1 MRRAGS
7 GAVALVMCWSVLFA
21 AHAAGDAPPSIAVGE
36 MGSQVGGTRVA
47 DALGLSVERAITSR
61 RDVRLARE
69 GSRARWVVRGSV
81 VQLDRR
87 TVADGLEVRC
97 AVSLIVTDGRGGSVR
112 AMLEGRAGARGVDDP
127 DRLAQAALDAAV
139 RGALRPLGTQLR

>member
-1 MRRAGS
+1 MRRATS
-7 GAVALVMCWSVLFA
+7 GAFALVMCWSVLFA

-36 MGSQVGGTRVA
+36 TGAQVGGARAA
-47 DALGLSVERAITSR
+47 DALESSITRAISSR
-61 RDVRLARE
+61 RDVRLAPDQR
-69 GSRARWVVRGSV
+69 RARWVVRGSV

-87 TVADGLEVRC
+87 DVADGIEVRC
-97 AVSLIVTDGRGGSVR
+97 AVSLIVSDARGGSVR

-127 DRLAQAALDAAV
+127 ERLAQAALDGAV

>member
-1 MRRAGS
+1 MRRATS
-7 GAVALVMCWSVLFA
+7 GASALVMCWSVLFA

-36 MGSQVGGTRVA
+36 TGAQVGGERAA
-47 DALGLSVERAITSR
+47 DALESSITRAISSR
-61 RDVRLARE
+61 RDVRLATDER
-69 GSRARWVVRGSV
+69 RARWVVRGSV

-87 TVADGLEVRC
+87 DVADGIEVRC
-97 AVSLIVTDGRGGSVR
+97 AVSLIVSDARGSVR

-127 DRLAQAALDAAV
+127 ERLAQAALDGAV

>member
-21 AHAAGDAPPSIAVGE
+21 ARAAGDAPPSIAVGE
-36 MGSQVGGTRVA
+36 TASEVGGPAVA
-47 DALGLSVERAITSR
+47 TALSTSIERAISSR
-61 RDVRLARE
+61 RDVRLSHDQR
-69 GSRARWVVRGSV
+69 RARWVVRGSV
-81 VQLDRR
+81 VSLDRR
-87 TVADGLEVRC
+87 EVEDGLEVRC